1 METIQLSIDESLM
14 AEVQQATNALK
25 MTPSDF
31 MKVALKR
38 ALQQREIIAKERQH
52 AQGYM
57 AHPQQPEE
65 IEEWQDEQE
74 WRASWTG
81 KGRHS

>member
-31 MKVALKR
+31 MKVALER

-65 IEEWQDEQE
+65 IAEWQDEQE
-74 WRASWTG
+74 WG
-81 KGRHS
+81 EP